1 MYKIENLDYKEKEI
15 TLHGYCTDEN
25 YKVQVFS
32 GKKCLLDQAGNVS
45 RPDLRAFYDDYNDK
59 QLYGFSFKIKCSKA
73 KFSIYIKSNDK
84 SLKIYGTNNYFI
96 RKRLS
101 NLKKIFL
108 YIKKSLAILWNDYH
122 FIVPLSKWKDF
133 MKIFYNKVIKKEVLY
148 NKYYNVFSTDDYNKW
163 LMENYEETEYKKLK
177 YNPKISII
185 IPVYNV
191 NSKLLQECLN
201 SVLEQ
206 SYKNFEICIAD
217 DCSSNNETID
227 TLKKYEKEYPNIIKV
242 IYRTKNGHISEATNS
257 ALSIAT
263 GEFIGLLDNDD
274 ILDKNALYEVANC
287 LNYNNNLD
295 MIYTD
300 EDKINLDGKR
310 CEPHFKPDFSPD
322 TLNSHNYICHF
333 TVLRTSIVKEIGGFR
348 KGYEGAQDYDLFLRF
363 VEKTQNIYH
372 IPKILYHWRM
382 IPGSTSMEV
391 SNKSYASINGVKA
404 LKNMLERKNIKGT
417 VENYYTSYIITYNI
431 TKNPLVSII
440 IPTRDRVEILKNCI
454 SSILEKT
461 TYQNY
466 EIIIIDNGSKNIET
480 LDYFD
485 KIQKDNNNI
494 KVIREECDF
503 NYSYLNNVGVKKS
516 KGKYIVLL
524 NNDIEIISKNW
535 IEIMLGYAMQEH
547 VGAVGPKLLFANEKI
562 QHAGVVVGVGEGHI
576 ANHAF
581 YLEDK
586 FAIAPAGRLIVPYNY
601 SAVTGACLMV
611 SKDKYYEVQGLE
623 EKLAVNYNDIDF
635 CLKLLDKGYY
645 NVFLPQVAL
654 FHLESVSRGKIN
666 NEQKLLQLKSEQNFM
681 RDKWKDK
688 LLKDRFYNPNF
699 SSNNCFK
706 LDKKGE
712 NYER

>member
-1 MYKIENLDYKEKEI
+1 MYKIENLNYKDKQI
-15 TLHGYCTDEN
+15 IIHGYCTDEN
-25 YKVQVFS
+25 YRIQIFS
-32 GKKCLLDQAGNVS
+32 GKKCILDEVGNVS
-45 RPDLRAFYDDYNDK
+45 RPDLRAFYDNYNDK
-59 QLYGFSFKIKCSKA
+59 QLYGFSFKIPCNKA
-73 KFSIYIKSNDK
+73 KFSIYIKNANK
-84 SLKIYGTNNYFI
+84 SFKIYRTNNYFI
-96 RKRLS
+96 RKKLS
-101 NLKKIFL
+101 NFKKMLL
-108 YIKKSLAILWNDYH
+108 YIKKSIIILWKDYH
-122 FIVPLSKWKDF
+122 FIVPFYKWKEF
-133 MKIFYNKVIKKEVLY
+133 MKIFYNKVVKRGVL
-148 NKYYNVFSTDDYNKW
+148 NDNYYNIFSTEDYNKW
-163 LMENYEETEYKKLK
+163 LIENYEEISYKKLK
-177 YNPKISII
+177 YTPKVSLI

-191 NSKLLQECLN
+191 ESKLLKECLD
-201 SVLEQ
+201 SVLNQ
-206 SYKNFEICIAD
+206 SYTNFEICIAD
-217 DCSSNNETID
+217 DCSNNKETIS
-227 TLKKYEKEYPNIIKV
+227 TIRKYEKKYPNIIKV
-242 IYRTKNGHISEATNS
+242 IYRKKNGHISEASNS
-257 ALSIAT
+257 ALKIAT

-274 ILDKNALYEVANC
+274 ILDKNALYEVVKC
-287 LNYNNNLD
+287 LNDNDKLD

-300 EDKINLDGKR
+300 EDKINLEGKR

-333 TVLRTSIVKEIGGFR
+333 TVLRTSIVKKIGGFR

-391 SNKSYASINGVKA
+391 SNKSYASINGIKA
-404 LKNMLERKNIKGT
+404 LENMLERRNINGK
-417 VENYYTSYIITYNI
+417 VENYYTSYMITYDI
-431 TKNPLVSII
+431 GDKPLVSII

-454 SSILEKT
+454 NSILNKT

-466 EIIIIDNGSKNIET
+466 EIIIVDNGSKDVET
-480 LDYFD
+480 FDYFD
-485 KIQKDNNNI
+485 KIKKNSNNV

-503 NYSYLNNVGVKKS
+503 NYSYLNNIGVKKS
-516 KGKYIVLL
+516 KGQYIILL
-524 NNDIEIISKNW
+524 NNDIEVISKNW

-611 SKDKYYEVQGLE
+611 SKNKYNEVKGLE

-645 NVFLPQVAL
+645 NVFLPQIAL
-654 FHLESVSRGKIN
+654 FHLESISRGKIN
-666 NEQKLLQLKSEQNFM
+666 NEQKLLQLKSEQDFM
-681 RDKWKDK
+681 RKKWQDK
-688 LLKDRFYNPNF
+688 LLNDRFYNPNF

-706 LDKKGE
+706 LDKRGK
-712 NYER
+712 NYEK